1 MADAIKKGKY
11 IHDKMYG
18 RGGERGVKTY
28 FSVDGYEPEIT
39 TVY

>member
-1 MADAIKKGKY
+1 MVDAIKKGKY

-18 RGGERGVKTY
+18 SGGEWGVKTY